1 MSDSINLVYG
11 IHPVLQAVRSGRAK
25 RVMLSEFGSHDRYQ
39 RVLSDSKAEIVVLN
53 KREFRD
59 KFEHLPHQ
67 GIAAECAPL
76 KIYGHEI
83 LREEEFA
90 KTVPNSPPADIK
102 PGSLRHDSVPDSV
115 DASVPGSVDASA
127 DASVDAAL
135 AEKAPNYPLYVMLD
149 SVTDPQNF
157 GACLRCAVAFGSRG
171 VIFARDNSAPINSVC
186 CKASAGMIEWVRLIR
201 VPNLARAMTELQQKN
216 YWAIAA
222 DSTEGQAAES
232 LDLVGPLLLIL
243 GSEDKGVRSGLIKR
257 ADFQLRIPLCP
268 PAESLNV
275 ATASAVCMSA
285 IRSRQRLSKMPD

>member
-11 IHPVLQAVRSGRAK
+11 IHPVLQAARSGRAK

-39 RVLSDSKAEIVVLN
+39 KVLSDSKAEIVVLN

-90 KTVPNSPPADIK
+90 KTVPNSLPADIK
-102 PGSLRHDSVPDSV
+102 PDSLRH
-115 DASVPGSVDASA
+115 ASVANLVDASA
-127 DASVDAAL
+127 DAVST
-135 AEKAPNYPLYVMLD
+135 EKLPNHPLYVMLD

-171 VIFARDNSAPINSVC
+171 VIFARDNSAPINPVC

-222 DSTEGQAAES
+222 DSTEGQTPES

-257 ADFQLRIPLCP
+257 ADFQLRIPLCS